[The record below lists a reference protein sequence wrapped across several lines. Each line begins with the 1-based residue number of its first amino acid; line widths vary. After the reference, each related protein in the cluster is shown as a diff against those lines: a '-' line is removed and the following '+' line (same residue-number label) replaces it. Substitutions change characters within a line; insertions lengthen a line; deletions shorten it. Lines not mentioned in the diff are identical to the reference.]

1 MVAKKAYFFMQS
13 QKTIQVPYGVIV
25 DHVEIPGFAYRKQGL
40 QFELSPLTYG
50 MLDGKKGDD
59 QDMFLQVKIPV
70 VRVSA
75 YYDSNIIPLLC
86 TLNLVAI
93 SFLSMDATCYFQR
106 TLMTLNVAFVE
117 ISLRMSIDKNLPTVG
132 YQIKLQSIQNR
143 FFYTLLFLALES
155 STVYFLVMNCGVDLA
170 FTRKIDL
177 LAALLSL
184 LDLIMT
190 SIVYYMGLCTESRF
204 LVEKNES

>member
-1 MVAKKAYFFMQS
+1 M
-13 QKTIQVPYGVIV
+13 
-25 DHVEIPGFAYRKQGL
+25 EIPEFAYRKPGL
-40 QFELSPLTYG
+40 LFELSPLTYG
-50 MLDGKKGDD
+50 LSEGKRGDD
-59 QDMFLQVKIPV
+59 QDVLLQVKIPV
-70 VRVSA
+70 VRVSG

-117 ISLRMSIDKNLPTVG
+117 IGLRMSLDKNLPTVG

-155 STVYFLVMNCGVDLA
+155 SVVYFSVMNWGVDLA

-190 SIVYYMGLCTESRF
+190 CVVYYMGLCTESRF
-204 LVEKNES
+204 MLEKNKS